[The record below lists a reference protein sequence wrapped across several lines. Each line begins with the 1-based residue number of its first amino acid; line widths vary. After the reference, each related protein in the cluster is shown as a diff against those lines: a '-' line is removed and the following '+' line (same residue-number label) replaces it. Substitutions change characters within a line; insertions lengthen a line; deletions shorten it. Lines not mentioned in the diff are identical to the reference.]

1 MSGYVLLQILHI
13 LFSAVLFGTAL
24 GSAYY
29 ALRAWRSGELLVI
42 ASTFRHLVG
51 ANWLFI
57 VTSALLLPS
66 SGLALAYV
74 AGWPLNQ
81 LWLLCSMGLF
91 MLAGLCWLP
100 VLWLQ
105 IRLRDMAVQALAAG
119 TPMPALA
126 SRYMTFWFALN
137 WPAFVAFIAIL
148 WLMVAKPLY

>member
-13 LFSAVLFGTAL
+13 LSSAVLFGTAL

-29 ALRAWRSGELLVI
+29 ALRAWRSGEVLVI
-42 ASTFRHLVG
+42 ASTFRHLVS
-51 ANWLFI
+51 ADWLFI

-66 SGLALAYV
+66 TGLGLAYV

-81 LWLLCSMGLF
+81 LWLLWSVGLF
-91 MLAGLCWLP
+91 VLAGLCWLP

-105 IRLRDMAVQALAAG
+105 MRVRDMAVQALAAG
-119 TPMPALA
+119 TPLPALA
-126 SRYMTFWFALN
+126 RRYMGFWFALN
-137 WPAFVAFIAIL
+137 CPAFAIVVVIF

>member
-13 LFSAVLFGTAL
+13 LSSAVLFGAAL

-42 ASTFRHLVG
+42 ASTFRYRVS
-51 ANWLFI
+51 ADWLFI
-57 VTSALLLPS
+57 VSSALLLPS

-81 LWLLCSMGLF
+81 LWLLWSMGLF
-91 MLAGLCWLP
+91 VLAGVCWLP

-105 IRLRDMAVQALAAG
+105 MRVRDMAALALAGG
-119 TPMPALA
+119 TPLPALA
-126 SRYMTFWFALN
+126 RRYMGLWCAFSC
-137 WPAFVAFIAIL
+137 PAFAVLLVIF
-148 WLMVAKPLY
+148 WLMVAKPML

>member
-1 MSGYVLLQILHI
+1 MSGYLLLKTLHI
-13 LFSAVLFGTAL
+13 LSSTVLFGTGL

-42 ASTFRHLVG
+42 ATTFRHLVT
-51 ANWLFI
+51 ADWLFI
-57 VTSALLLPS
+57 ATTALLQPI

-81 LWLLCSMGLF
+81 LWLLWSMGLF
-91 MLAGLCWLP
+91 VLAGLCWLP

-105 IRLRDMAVQALAAG
+105 IRVRDMAVQALATG

-126 SRYMTFWFALN
+126 RRYMRLWFVLG
-137 WPAFVAFIAIL
+137 WPAFVAFIAIF
-148 WLMVAKPLY
+148 WLMVAKPLQ